1 MGGPDGDMFNYYR
14 MLMLQGLI
22 AARKHMDRV
31 LQIVEIMQQ
40 GTAETHF
47 DRHRQLS
54 VSPDPAP
61 FSHLP
66 SLHQHQ
72 VPSCPVSTAA
82 VPCVA

>member
-40 GTAETHF
+40 GTIETHF
-47 DRHRQLS
+47 YQHTQLS
-54 VSPDPAP
+54 VSTEPTP
-61 FSHLP
+61 P
-66 SLHQHQ
+66 SILQHQ
-72 VPSCPVSTAA
+72 VPSCPASTAA